1 MLGWICSIGV
11 EKVIKPRE
19 LLVSSNLAL
28 EKTRDLETRRK
39 TDVFLLEIFVL
50 FLGKFSI
57 VRRGFLYY
65 PKSVFI
71 QSSFPV
77 HKLKLFEFSFQDQSY
92 P

>member
-39 TDVFLLEIFVL
+39 HVIWKLGENTLFGNSEKTRDLETRRKTDVFLLEIYVL
-50 FLGKFSI
+50 S
-57 VRRGFLYY
+57 
-65 PKSVFI
+65 P
-71 QSSFPV
+71 
-77 HKLKLFEFSFQDQSY
+77 ESFQ
-92 P
+92 

>member
-39 TDVFLLEIFVL
+39 TYVFLLEIFVL

-57 VRRGFLYY
+57 VHRGFLYY
-65 PKSVFI
+65 HKKRFYPEFF
-71 QSSFPV
+71 SSP
-77 HKLKLFEFSFQDQSY
+77 
-92 P
+92 

>member
-39 TDVFLLEIFVL
+39 TDVFYS
-50 FLGKFSI
+50 KFM
-57 VRRGFLYY
+57 
-65 PKSVFI
+65 
-71 QSSFPV
+71 SF
-77 HKLKLFEFSFQDQSY
+77 FSESFQ
-92 P
+92 